1 MKVMIIYKDEAA
13 APFGLKVRDLDHL
26 ITILKFQSEE
36 KGLEI
41 SGTLTIGKE
50 ADDEGE
56 EADE

>member
-50 ADDEGE
+50 AGDES
-56 EADE
+56 